1 MLSAAVSSASKRS
14 RADVEPA
21 AREQLAS
28 DEVTLVSWHRALP
41 PGLEPQ
47 LASWVQQHPAHFDGF
62 VSLPTYDLS
71 DATKGLA
78 DPARTWILSDLA
90 ELLARLAD
98 LAGTCR
104 LRVSFGAVRT
114 DQCRKFHVDYVR
126 YRLVTTYLGPGTEW
140 VPEHAVDRAALA
152 HPASCP
158 CDANKSIVRDAA
170 AVRHA
175 SAGDVLLMK
184 GARHPSQLGAV
195 HRSPPIE
202 STGQV
207 RVVLVASTVDGS

>member
-1 MLSAAVSSASKRS
+1 MLSAQLASTSKRS
-14 RADVEPA
+14 RAAAELA
-21 AREQLAS
+21 AREQLAC
-28 DEVTLVSWHRALP
+28 DEVDLVTWHRELP

-47 LASWVQQHPAHFDGF
+47 LASWVQHHPATFDR
-62 VSLPTYDLS
+62 VVTLQSHDLTE
-71 DATKGLA
+71 ATSGLA
-78 DPARTWILSDLA
+78 EPARAWLTADLA

-98 LAGTCR
+98 LAQTRR

-114 DQCRKFHVDYVR
+114 DQCRKFHVDHVR

-158 CDANKSIVRDAA
+158 CDANKSIVRDEA

-175 SAGDVLLMK
+175 IAGDVLLMK
-184 GARHPSQLGAV
+184 GARHPSQRGAV

-202 STGQV
+202 GTRQV